1 MNLNLHQTMVLLLV
15 SRRLHKKILPHCLPA
30 KYTQLRLK
38 HDLNTDFQFETN
50 NYFTHYKYSAVIR
63 INM

>member
-1 MNLNLHQTMVLLLV
+1 MVLLLV
-15 SRRLHKKILPHCLPA
+15 SRRLHKKILPHCLPDKIHTTA
-30 KYTQLRLK
+30 TVLK